1 MEVKTVKTRKST
13 EWCKNPSK
21 RALICHKTVSSIRA
35 AHPSKILSDHALHL
49 TRVSNSIEMPIYA
62 NNFILSAL

>member
-1 MEVKTVKTRKST
+1 MKSAGNQLINMELESFYLNNMVQWYT
-13 EWCKNPSK
+13 
-21 RALICHKTVSSIRA
+21 RA

-62 NNFILSAL
+62 DNFILSAL